1 MGEKDEQEQVTRDP
15 FPTHNDAD
23 KMVYEFKNSDN
34 DPNRELTEAQ
44 AEDQLRERTGVELE
58 TEESASTKSST
69 KTTATKPTSTPK
81 EK

>member
-34 DPNRELTEAQ
+34 DPNQELTEAQ
-44 AEDQLRERTGVELE
+44 TEAQLRERVGE
-58 TEESASTKSST
+58 TEESASTKSSA

>member
-23 KMVYEFKNSDN
+23 KMVYEFQNSDN
-34 DPNRELTEAQ
+34 DPNRELTEAE
-44 AEDQLRERTGVELE
+44 AEAQLKERTGGEPE
-58 TEESASTKSST
+58 TDESASTKSST
-69 KTTATKPTSTPK
+69 KAPTTKSTSTSK